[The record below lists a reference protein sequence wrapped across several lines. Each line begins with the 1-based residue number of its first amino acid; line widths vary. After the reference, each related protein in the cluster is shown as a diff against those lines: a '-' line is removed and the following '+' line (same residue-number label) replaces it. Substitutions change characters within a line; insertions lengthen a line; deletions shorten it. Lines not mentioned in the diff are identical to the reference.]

1 MDFVA
6 MTIVSAINITSKYST
21 AMRLGEIYFSS
32 YTFRLLIPFIHS
44 FVLGNGRLGFKRTS
58 TH

>member
-1 MDFVA
+1 
-6 MTIVSAINITSKYST
+6 MTILSAINITSKHT

-32 YTFRLLIPFIHS
+32 YTFRLIIPFIHS

-58 TH
+58 TL

>member
-6 MTIVSAINITSKYST
+6 MTIVSAINITSKYT

-32 YTFRLLIPFIHS
+32 YTFRLIIPFFHS

>member
-1 MDFVA
+1 MA
-6 MTIVSAINITSKYST
+6 IVSAINIASKHT
-21 AMRLGEIYFSS
+21 AKRSSEIYFSS
-32 YTFRLLIPFIHS
+32 YTFRLIIPFIHS